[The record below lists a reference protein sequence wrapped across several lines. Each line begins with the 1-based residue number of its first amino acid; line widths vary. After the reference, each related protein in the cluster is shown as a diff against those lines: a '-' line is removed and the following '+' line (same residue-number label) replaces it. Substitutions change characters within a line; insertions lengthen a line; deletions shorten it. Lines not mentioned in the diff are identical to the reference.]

1 MEAHRIQPRLLTEEQ
16 AAKYLGRTRG
26 ALQELRYDGRI
37 PLVRADRRVFYDV
50 QELDRWIEAV
60 KGLGSELSTE
70 ERREKLRAWVRE
82 QTSKNHDKM
91 QLSRG
96 N

>member
-16 AAKYLGRTRG
+16 AAQYLGRTRG
-26 ALQELRYDGRI
+26 AIQELRYNGMI
-37 PLVRADRRVFYDV
+37 PFVRADRRIFYDV

-60 KGLGSELSTE
+60 KVLGSELSTE

-82 QTSKNHDKM
+82 RTE
-91 QLSRG
+91 G
-96 N
+96 